1 MRCDNNMKNDK
12 KVQTILFA
20 GIITAM
26 ILPFSMIDFADA
38 QNGPGEDSTDE
49 VGPVGVVDELTKQ
62 EFKDDIRELIDDA
75 DTKDFQAKSNE
86 IKAEY
91 DEFFSTVIEQ
101 SRVDSETRNLTDV
114 EIAAVKNYI
123 FDETIKDEKLK
134 ALQES
139 NYADRIDV
147 SFLDWF
153 GIQTASAACSSTT
166 NPTYKQLRL
175 DIDGGSI
182 GWLYHFNGDN
192 DLYLVSYNDNS
203 VDCERTY
210 SLYFYDEDHPTL
222 DAAYDRVRII
232 MYDRI
237 HDIEIFTIKNN
248 NQIEFDNTWS
258 NSWDYLCT
266 TIYCHA
272 TTTKPYTP
280 GQIIYVSNTWN
291 HMMDISDTNR
301 SLSKVSVP

>member
-1 MRCDNNMKNDK
+1 MKNLTK
-12 KVQTILFA
+12 KTQTILFA

-26 ILPFSMIDFADA
+26 ILPFSMMDFADA

-62 EFKDDIRELIDDA
+62 EFKEDIRELIDDA

-101 SRVDSETRNLTDV
+101 ARVDSETRNLTDV

-134 ALQES
+134 TLQES
-139 NYADRIDV
+139 DYADRIDV

-175 DIDGGSI
+175 DIDGGI
-182 GWLYHFNGDN
+182 HNGNAYNGDN
-192 DLYLVSYNDNS
+192 DLYLVLYQDSPGT
-203 VDCERTY
+203 CERTY
-210 SLYFYDEDHPTL
+210 ILSFLDEDHPYL
-222 DAAYDRVRII
+222 DSFYDSVRFF
-232 MYDRI
+232 MFNRTF
-237 HDIEIFTIKNN
+237 DIESFVIKNN
-248 NQIEFDNTWS
+248 NQIIFGDTWS
-258 NSWDYLCT
+258 SSNSYDCT
-266 TIYCHA
+266 RGSLDPRGCHF
-272 TTTKPYTP
+272 TTTKSYTP
-280 GQIIYVSNTWN
+280 GQTIYVSNTWN
-291 HMMDISDTNR
+291 HMMDTSDTNR

>member
-12 KVQTILFA
+12 KVQTVLFA

-26 ILPFSMIDFADA
+26 ILPFSMMDFADA

-62 EFKDDIRELIDDA
+62 EFKDDIRELLDGID
-75 DTKDFQAKSNE
+75 TEDFQAKSNE

-101 SRVDSETRNLTDV
+101 ARVDSETRNLTNA
-114 EIAAVKNYI
+114 EIINVKKYI
-123 FDETIKDEKLK
+123 FDETIKDVKLK

-153 GIQTASAACSSTT
+153 GIPSASAACSSTT